1 MSSQQVM
8 DFVAIRIVQ
17 GMTLP
22 AICEA
27 VVENCLAKDS
37 MAGIG
42 CDNMTVVICALL
54 HGISEEEW
62 REKVTKRFNASH
74 ANQDSP
80 NSPSGVTDQQPDLS

>member
-8 DFVAIRIVQ
+8 DFVAVRIVQ

-27 VVENCLAKDS
+27 ILDNCLAKDS

-42 CDNMTVVICALL
+42 CDNMTVVVCALL
-54 HGISEEEW
+54 HGLSEEEW
-62 REKVTKRFNASH
+62 REKVTKRYNASLD
-74 ANQDSP
+74 QDSP
-80 NSPSGVTDQQPDLS
+80 SSPNGVTDQPQDLY